1 MRKISPIRKFEN
13 TDSSVIAR
21 FEHGLGNFRVGIVKN
36 RNKSCRKCGGNHLR
50 LIESSHNQT
59 YYLDTLPETLPFIN
73 DSTSCTVTRL

>member
-1 MRKISPIRKFEN
+1 MCKIPSVRKFEN
-13 TDSSVIAR
+13 TDSAVIAR

-50 LIESSHNQT
+50 LIESSHNQI